1 VNLKNK
7 IALITGA
14 SRGVGAATAL
24 QLAQAGCR
32 VAINHR
38 QTADRAEA
46 VATQCREAGAEAIV
60 IQGDVAEDSACRAM
74 VQKTIE
80 AFGGLDILVNNA
92 GTTRFIN
99 FPDLDE
105 VRDEDWDRIFAV
117 NLKGPFQTTRAA
129 REALAAGEGGVIVNT
144 ASIAGLVGAG
154 SSIPYCASK
163 AALIVMTKSL
173 ARTLGPAIH
182 QRRRPRLHRR
192 RMAPGRPRRQ
202 LRKRQT
208 SPRPK
213 HHPRCRQ
220 HPRRYRRRN
229 PRHDHRPQN
238 HRPHP
243 RHRRR
248 RHPRPAH
255 RRWHVKPTPCVRSF
269 FVVYWGQTP
278 CRII

>member
-1 VNLKNK
+1 MNLKNK

-173 ARTLGPAIH
+173 ARTLGPAI
-182 QRRRPRLHRR
+182 RVNAV
-192 RMAPGRPRRQ
+192 APGFIEGEWLQAGLGDNYENAKQARAQSAILGAVSTPDDIAGGILAMITAPKTTGHTLVIDAGDTLGPRI
-202 LRKRQT
+202 
-208 SPRPK
+208 
-213 HHPRCRQ
+213 
-220 HPRRYRRRN
+220 
-229 PRHDHRPQN
+229 
-238 HRPHP
+238 
-243 RHRRR
+243 
-248 RHPRPAH
+248 A
-255 RRWHVKPTPCVRSF
+255 
-269 FVVYWGQTP
+269 GGM
-278 CRII
+278 